1 MPFYGSALS
10 FFTKKKKREQLSF
23 HCYGVVVRRD
33 SDNSISSFKLSH
45 AILTTA
51 GRKTTIH

>member
-1 MPFYGSALS
+1 MPFYGSALT
-10 FFTKKKKREQLSF
+10 FFTKKKQEQLSF

-33 SDNSISSFKLSH
+33 SGISISSLKLSD

-51 GRKTTIH
+51 GRKTTFH